1 MTVVCTSSRG
11 VLAAAWWGTWW
22 RARPVNCAF
31 NITGQFSCAGD
42 TTASSTVPTIFQN
55 LEPGS
60 FVVPRERPLVSKLE
74 LLVEL
79 LFRRVVYDPVDPN
92 NTDWSA
98 DRVLRTLKK
107 QDHDMGS

>member
-1 MTVVCTSSRG
+1 
-11 VLAAAWWGTWW
+11 
-22 RARPVNCAF
+22 
-31 NITGQFSCAGD
+31 
-42 TTASSTVPTIFQN
+42 
-55 LEPGS
+55 
-60 FVVPRERPLVSKLE
+60 VPRERPLVSKLE